1 MRNLLPK
8 LLVLAV
14 AFLPVAAHA
23 DTLDVTLIG
32 GAHTF
37 TFTLPSQFSF
47 PDQLHLVTVPTI
59 RTTGT
64 ADGVAGQT
72 FDVTFFSGIASIGD
86 SLIFADVSAFT
97 SFLLTGPVLISPL
110 PQTGTPGHLIDT
122 AAIATGYFILGDN
135 DIISPKDPIA
145 FALTITPQAAATA
158 EPSTLL
164 LLATG
169 LATGMIGLT
178 SANPR
183 PKPTLPA
190 KN

>member
-1 MRNLLPK
+1 MVDADEFSGRSALITGGTRGIGKGIADRLRAGGAT
-8 LLVLAV
+8 VL
-14 AFLPVAAHA
+14 VAARSVPDGESHDVIAA
-23 DTLDVTLIG
+23 DV
-32 GAHTF
+32 
-37 TFTLPSQFSF
+37 S
-47 PDQLHLVTVPTI
+47 
-59 RTTGT
+59 T

-122 AAIATGYFILGDN
+122 AAIATGSFILGDN
-135 DIISPKDPIA
+135 DIISPKDPIG
-145 FALTITPQAAATA
+145 FALTITPQAAATP

-169 LATGMIGLT
+169 LATGMIGLA